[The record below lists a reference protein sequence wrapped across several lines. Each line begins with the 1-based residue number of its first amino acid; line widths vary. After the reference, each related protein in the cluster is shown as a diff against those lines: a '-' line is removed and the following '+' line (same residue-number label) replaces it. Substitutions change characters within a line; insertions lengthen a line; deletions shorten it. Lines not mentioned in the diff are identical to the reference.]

1 MKCFLCPAFCNSE
14 IKQLSPLFLAI
25 FLDIDLIFGMWVYND
40 QLQIKCMFRSDPMI
54 FGRVMA
60 LGLWNLAKY
69 LVVTTFFS
77 LCLEILTWFFGIWVY
92 NDDLQ
97 IKFTFRSGPMIFGRV
112 MALGLWNLAKL
123 SPLYFT
129 MIWDID
135 LIFGMWVHSDE
146 LPIKFEFRSDWM
158 ILGYFTHL
166 GLLTLAKYLVVITLF
181 HYALRYWI
189 CFLSLIC

>member
-1 MKCFLCPAFCNSE
+1 
-14 IKQLSPLFLAI
+14 
-25 FLDIDLIFGMWVYND
+25 MWVYND

-69 LVVTTFFS
+69 LVVTTLFS
-77 LCLEILTWFFGIWVY
+77 LCLEILTWFLVY
-92 NDDLQ
+92 EC
-97 IKFTFRSGPMIFGRV
+97 IMMSYRSSLHFVPVRWFL
-112 MALGLWNLAKL
+112 AELWPLDWNLAKL

-135 LIFGMWVHSDE
+135 LIFGMWVYSDE

-158 ILGYFTHL
+158 ILGYFTPL

-181 HYALRYWI
+181 HYALRYWLDI
-189 CFLSLIC
+189 WYLELQWWVTDQV